1 MEPDPRAIWNKKY
14 TEAERS
20 FEPDPFLV
28 KAYSQFLANQPPGDA
43 LDIAGGAGRNALWLA
58 QRGWRVRLIDVS
70 EAAIALVNENVRKL
84 LPGSAQD
91 EMSARSGQV
100 ETEQLDLSSTRD
112 LGNERFD
119 LVLVFFYLQR
129 ELFPAM
135 VTALKPGGYLVFKTF
150 TVAQQRLGKGPQ
162 NPTYLL
168 QPLEL
173 REAFPSLQVLH
184 YNESVTSVATAELVA
199 RKMP

>member
-1 MEPDPRAIWNKKY
+1 MEPDPGAMWNKKY

-28 KAYSQFLANQPPGDA
+28 KALSQFLANQAPGDV
-43 LDIAGGAGRNALWLA
+43 LDIGGGAGRNALWLA

-70 EAAIALVNENVRKL
+70 EAGIALVNENVRKL

-135 VTALKPGGYLVFKTF
+135 VTALKPAGYLGFKTF
-150 TVAQQRLGKGPQ
+150 TVAQPRLGKGPQ
-162 NPTYLL
+162 NPNYLL
-168 QPLEL
+168 QPLNL
-173 REAFPSLQVLH
+173 REAFPSFQVLH
-184 YNESVTSVATAELVA
+184 SNQTLPPLSTANL
-199 RKMP
+199 